1 MSTATVAPTLIC
13 IGISG
18 WRCRSLP
25 KVVALFIRNTSWN
38 IWCGKMRLG
47 VPDAELY
54 LQAYAQGR
62 TEFFIDLAHLGG
74 AVKKLTHPI
83 DVINQMF
90 RMGGAHQ
97 FAWDFAALAGA
108 LTEAGFHDIQRGRS
122 GHASSDELCLDD
134 PDHAFET
141 LYIEATK
148 PLVPQRLGDD

>member
-1 MSTATVAPTLIC
+1 
-13 IGISG
+13 
-18 WRCRSLP
+18 
-25 KVVALFIRNTSWN
+25 
-38 IWCGKMRLG
+38 
-47 VPDAELY
+47 
-54 LQAYAQGR
+54 
-62 TEFFIDLAHLGG
+62 
-74 AVKKLTHPI
+74 
-83 DVINQMF
+83 MF

-108 LTEAGFHDIQRGRS
+108 LTEAGFHDIQREPS